1 MCDLRV
7 YDLVMHDLVVCD
19 IKACDLRVRCWSPT
33 SHLSLFPH
41 LYAPPFRCLLLPSPA
56 HLSTSSCLQTLL
68 SCLHVSFPPLFPST
82 ICLPISFLYFQ
93 SLSHISLP
101 PSHTPF
107 VCPLSPS
114 FPPSHPPMSL
124 PFSLPPTHAACLK
137 IKQEMKEQSSQ

>member
-1 MCDLRV
+1 MGDLTVGGLRV
-7 YDLVMHDLVVCD
+7 YDLVVHDLVVCD
-19 IKACDLRVRCWSPT
+19 IKACDLRVWCWSPT

-82 ICLPISFLYFQ
+82 ICLPIS
-93 SLSHISLP
+93 LSHISLP

-124 PFSLPPTHAACLK
+124 PFSLPPTPAACLK